1 MKVLVVEDH
10 QFQREVLIKQLSLY
24 PELDIEGV
32 SNAFDALAF
41 ISNNAPDLVICDL
54 NMPEMDGIT
63 LLRAISEQ
71 DFQGHIVISSA
82 VEAGVLNSVSH
93 MCMAYNLNLLGSLPK
108 PVRKK
113 QLDDL
118 FTTLKQSKQENKV
131 RKEREALVFSEQD
144 FKKALANN
152 EFVPFYQPLI
162 DFSTGEWV
170 ESEALARWNHPEHG
184 VLPPALFIEP
194 LSKYG
199 LITELSKQILLQVA
213 QDLPVLG
220 MRKVAVNLTVQDL
233 ADRGFVDFVL
243 NNKISPNLVRFEL
256 TESELIDSFGLTL
269 ESASRLCMNGF
280 KLGID
285 DFGTGYS
292 SLAQLDHLPFSELKL
307 DMSFI
312 QSIEHS
318 RSAKAIVE
326 SSLFLAKKLDLT
338 TVAEGIET
346 QFLWEE
352 LKALG
357 ADLAQGYFIAKPI
370 SIDGV
375 EEWYQEWKI
384 RSAELNSTKS

>member
-24 PELDIEGV
+24 PDLDIEGV

-82 VEAGVLNSVSH
+82 VEVGVLNSVSH
-93 MCMAYNLNLLGSLPK
+93 MCMAYKLNLLGSLPK
-108 PVRKK
+108 PVRKN
-113 QLDDL
+113 QLDEL
-118 FTTLKQSKQENKV
+118 FVTLKQSKQENKV
-131 RKEREALVFSEQD
+131 RKERESLVFSEQD
-144 FKKALANN
+144 LKKALANN

-170 ESEALARWNHPEHG
+170 ESEALARWDHPEHG
-184 VLPPALFIEP
+184 ILPPALFIEP

-213 QDLPVLG
+213 QDLPTLG

-243 NNKISPNLVRFEL
+243 SHNISPNLVRFEL

-326 SSLFLAKKLDLT
+326 SSLFLAKKLDLI
-338 TVAEGIET
+338 TVAEGIEN
-346 QFLWEE
+346 QYLWQE

-357 ADLAQGYFIAKPI
+357 ADLAQGYFIAKPF
-370 SIDGV
+370 SIDDV
-375 EEWYQEWKI
+375 EDWYHDWQK
-384 RSAELNSTKS
+384 RSIELSSQ

>member
-24 PELDIEGV
+24 PDLEIEGV

-82 VEAGVLNSVSH
+82 VEVGVLNSVSH
-93 MCMAYNLNLLGSLPK
+93 MCMAYKLNLLGSLPK
-108 PVRKK
+108 PVRKS
-113 QLDDL
+113 QLDEL
-118 FTTLKQSKQENKV
+118 FVTLKQSKQENKV
-131 RKEREALVFSEQD
+131 RKERESLVFSEQD
-144 FKKALANN
+144 LKKALANN

-184 VLPPALFIEP
+184 ILPPALFIEP

-233 ADRGFVDFVL
+233 ADRSFVDFVL
-243 NNKISPNLVRFEL
+243 NNQISPNLVRFEL

-326 SSLFLAKKLDLT
+326 SSLFLAKKLDLI
-338 TVAEGIET
+338 TVAEGIEN
-346 QFLWEE
+346 QHLWQE
-352 LKALG
+352 LKTLG

-370 SIDGV
+370 AIDGI
-375 EEWYQEWKI
+375 EEWYQEWQQ
-384 RSAELNSTKS
+384 RAVELSAQ